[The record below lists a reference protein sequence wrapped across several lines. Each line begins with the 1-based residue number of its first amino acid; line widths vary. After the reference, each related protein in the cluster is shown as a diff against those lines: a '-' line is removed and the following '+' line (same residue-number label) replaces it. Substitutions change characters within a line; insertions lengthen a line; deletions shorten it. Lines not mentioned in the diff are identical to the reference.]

1 MSEHKSGPSEGIEGV
16 VESVKGKLKEA
27 AGAIFGSDDLRGEGK
42 AQQDKAEAQRGVAQN
57 EAAAEKERAVA
68 ALEEQR
74 QRAFQQGQ

>member
-16 VESVKGKLKEA
+16 VEGVKGKLKEA
-27 AGAIFGSDDLRGEGK
+27 AGAIFGNDDLRGEGK
-42 AQQDKAEAQRGVAQN
+42 AQQDKAEAQRGAAQN
-57 EAAAEKERAVA
+57 EAAAEKERAEA